1 MAQNSNQAQ
10 RQSPVNLAKKAVHTG
25 QLPKKAR
32 KPFVIALLI
41 VAVSTSFG
49 NILIKYS
56 FQDGR
61 APTVNSIA
69 DLPQAAFSVMTNIWL
84 ILAIILLI
92 TEFIALIY
100 AMRLGPLSLVIPLRG
115 AATYIVTALLAYY
128 FLGEVVTPERWAALI
143 LILIGVVMIS
153 LTGGEDE

>member
-1 MAQNSNQAQ
+1 MAPNSNQSQ
-10 RQSPVNLAKKAVHTG
+10 RNPANLAKKAADTG
-25 QLPKKAR
+25 RLPKKAR
-32 KPFVIALLI
+32 KPFAIALLI
-41 VAVSTSFG
+41 VAISTSFG

-69 DLPQAAFSVMTNIWL
+69 DLPKAALSVLTNIWL

-115 AATYIVTALLAYY
+115 AATYIVTAILAYY

-143 LILIGVVMIS
+143 LILIGVVMIG
-153 LTGGEDE
+153 LTGGEDA